1 MRQVRHAFEYLLR
14 RDGVGRHE
22 YKEISLLLRLQM
34 LKLAQHDLCFVQ
46 VRDCFL
52 MASDCL

>member
-52 MASDCL
+52 IASDCL